1 MAVGKNEQC
10 RTARAGVQVG
20 VEAEIEAEVE
30 AEALERDSVIVTRSV
45 PDQPLAVDLVG
56 LVALEMAVET
66 ALTLGVP
73 HMTTGGSQGPGHI
86 HRSNP
91 IHCQRH
97 LYLRP
102 IPNEDLPHSF
112 LHRQLHRT
120 NLRSSMSYRTK
131 FPSNHLLV
139 LEGYRCH
146 RLLRRTTRDL
156 GLQT

>member
-1 MAVGKNEQC
+1 MAVGKDEQGH
-10 RTARAGVQVG
+10 TARAGVQAG
-20 VEAEIEAEVE
+20 VE
-30 AEALERDSVIVTRSV
+30 AEALGSDDVIVTRSV
-45 PDQPLAVDLVG
+45 PDRPLAADLVG
-56 LVALEMAVET
+56 LVALETAVET

-73 HMTTGGSQGPGHI
+73 HMATGSSQDPGHI
-86 HRSNP
+86 HLSNL

-112 LHRQLHRT
+112 LHQQLHRT
-120 NLRSSMSYRTK
+120 NPRSSISCRTK

-139 LEGYRCH
+139 LEGYLCR
-146 RLLRRTTRDL
+146 RLLRRTTRDP